1 MDYTC
6 NNYQF
11 FSSINIYSRVH
22 VCHTV
27 CAYSIVCTS
36 DVPII
41 GSVIGIGHFQPLF
54 LVSVSVFLSD
64 VTNIGKNVPTMSFL
78 VIIVSSITHN

>member
-11 FSSINIYSRVH
+11 FSSINTYSRVH
-22 VCHTV
+22 V

-36 DVPII
+36 DIPII
-41 GSVIGIGHFQPLF
+41 GSVIGSVIGISHFQALF
-54 LVSVSVFLSD
+54 LVSVSVFLNE
-64 VTNIGKNVPTMSFL
+64 VTNIGKNVPTM
-78 VIIVSSITHN
+78 HH